1 MFMKLD
7 FPDYP
12 PVNEHDDPVRD
23 VLEDEFPL
31 KASYFQRP
39 TVHVPEAKGGY
50 RILPIWIPMCFSPF
64 ITIHQPLIHH

>member
-50 RILPIWIPMCFSPF
+50 RILPI
-64 ITIHQPLIHH
+64 